1 MKQLL
6 LFCLLMGFF
15 SAAKAQEKDPTILEV
30 PQTFSLE
37 AAIEFALEHNYKMI
51 NASRDIRDA
60 QLQKWETI
68 AGGLPQIEGALSY
81 NNQLE
86 QPVSLIPGEFTG
98 GEPGTF
104 VPIVFGQPQQAAASV
119 TLRQQIFDGSY
130 IVGVQA
136 VQTFIRYSAN
146 NKEKTAQEVVKMVV
160 QAYGNALM
168 AQEGVKIVQN
178 NRDNLAQSVSETKA
192 VLANGLVE
200 EEQLEQLQITLSNVE
215 SQLRNFTRLEKISLQ
230 LFNLSLGIPIKN
242 PSLLSDKLDALAAA
256 HTDLSLVANSLEITQ
271 NVDYKLVLN
280 LNEQRA
286 LELKLAKSRALPTLN
301 SFINYGSNAFSDSF
315 TFLNGSQQWF
325 NSSVLGVDLR
335 IPIFSSFR
343 RDAST
348 KRAKIALL
356 KSQTQLLEAS
366 EGIRLQWEQA
376 KSSFVM
382 AVENHRT
389 AQENLGLAARIAQK
403 NELKFKAGLAGS
415 FDLRQ
420 AQLQLYTAQQT
431 YLEAMVN
438 VINKKTNLAQILN
451 Q

>member
-1 MKQLL
+1 
-6 LFCLLMGFF
+6 
-15 SAAKAQEKDPTILEV
+15 
-30 PQTFSLE
+30 
-37 AAIEFALEHNYKMI
+37 
-51 NASRDIRDA
+51 
-60 QLQKWETI
+60 
-68 AGGLPQIEGALSY
+68 
-81 NNQLE
+81 
-86 QPVSLIPGEFTG
+86 
-98 GEPGTF
+98 
-104 VPIVFGQPQQAAASV
+104 
-119 TLRQQIFDGSY
+119 
-130 IVGVQA
+130 
-136 VQTFIRYSAN
+136 
-146 NKEKTAQEVVKMVV
+146 
-160 QAYGNALM
+160 
-168 AQEGVKIVQN
+168 
-178 NRDNLAQSVSETKA
+178 
-192 VLANGLVE
+192 
-200 EEQLEQLQITLSNVE
+200 
-215 SQLRNFTRLEKISLQ
+215 
-230 LFNLSLGIPIKN
+230 
-242 PSLLSDKLDALAAA
+242 
-256 HTDLSLVANSLEITQ
+256 
-271 NVDYKLVLN
+271 
-280 LNEQRA
+280 
-286 LELKLAKSRALPTLN
+286 LAKSRALPTLN

-389 AQENLGLAARIAQK
+389 AQENLGLATRIAQK

-438 VINKKTNLAQILN
+438 VVNEKTNLAQILN

>member
-1 MKQLL
+1 M
-6 LFCLLMGFF
+6 
-15 SAAKAQEKDPTILEV
+15 SAQEKDLAVQEV
-30 PQTFSLE
+30 PTVFSLE
-37 AAIEFALEHNYKMI
+37 SAKEFALAHNYKMR
-51 NASRDIRDA
+51 NANRDLRDA

-68 AGGLPQIEGALSY
+68 AGGLPQIEGTLSY

-98 GEPGTF
+98 GAPGTF
-104 VPIVFGQPQQAAASV
+104 VPIVFGQPQQMAASV

-146 NKEKTAQEVVKMVV
+146 NKEKTAQEVIKMVV

-178 NRDNLAQSVSETKA
+178 NRDNLAESVTETQA

-200 EEQLEQLQITLSNVE
+200 EEQLEQLQITLANVE
-215 SQLRNFTRLEKISLQ
+215 SQLRNFKRLEKISLQ
-230 LFNLSLGIPIKN
+230 LFNLSLGIPIEN
-242 PSLLSDKLDALAAA
+242 PSVLSENLEALAAKN
-256 HTDLSLVANSLEITQ
+256 TDLSLATNPLVIEK
-271 NVDYKLVLN
+271 NVDYKLVEN

-286 LELKLAKSRALPTLN
+286 LELKLARSRALPTLN

-315 TFLNGSQQWF
+315 SFLNGSQQWF

-356 KSQTQLLEAS
+356 KSQTQLEEVTES
-366 EGIRLQWEQA
+366 IKLQWEQA
-376 KSSFVM
+376 KSNFVL

-389 AQENLGLAARIAQK
+389 AQDNLNLAARIAHK
-403 NELKFKAGLAGS
+403 NEVKFKEGLASS

-431 YLEAMVN
+431 YLDAMVSVVN
-438 VINKKTNLAQILN
+438 EKTNLELILN

>member
-1 MKQLL
+1 
-6 LFCLLMGFF
+6 
-15 SAAKAQEKDPTILEV
+15 
-30 PQTFSLE
+30 
-37 AAIEFALEHNYKMI
+37 
-51 NASRDIRDA
+51 
-60 QLQKWETI
+60 
-68 AGGLPQIEGALSY
+68 
-81 NNQLE
+81 
-86 QPVSLIPGEFTG
+86 
-98 GEPGTF
+98 
-104 VPIVFGQPQQAAASV
+104 
-119 TLRQQIFDGSY
+119 
-130 IVGVQA
+130 
-136 VQTFIRYSAN
+136 
-146 NKEKTAQEVVKMVV
+146 VVKMVV

-178 NRDNLAQSVSETKA
+178 NRDNLAQSVAETKA

-200 EEQLEQLQITLSNVE
+200 EEQLEQLQITLANVE

-230 LFNLSLGIPIKN
+230 LFNLSLGIPIEN
-242 PSLLSDKLDALAAA
+242 PSLLTDKLDALAKS
-256 HTDLSLVANSLEITQ
+256 HTDLSLLASPLQISQ

-348 KRAKIALL
+348 KRAKLALL
-356 KSQTQLLEAS
+356 KSQTQLQEAS
-366 EGIRLQWEQA
+366 ESIKLQWEQA
-376 KSSFVM
+376 KSSFIM
-382 AVENHRT
+382 AVENHQT

-420 AQLQLYTAQQT
+420 AQLQLYTAQQS

-438 VINKKTNLAQILN
+438 VINEKTNLAQILN

>member
-1 MKQLL
+1 MKPLL
-6 LFCLLMGFF
+6 LFSLLSLSLSGM
-15 SAAKAQEKDPTILEV
+15 SAQEKDLAVQEV
-30 PQTFSLE
+30 PTVFSLE
-37 AAIEFALEHNYKMI
+37 SAKEFALAHNYKMR
-51 NASRDIRDA
+51 NANRDLRDA

-98 GEPGTF
+98 GAPGTF
-104 VPIVFGQPQQAAASV
+104 VPIVFGQPQQMAASV

-146 NKEKTAQEVVKMVV
+146 NKEKTAQEVIKMVV

-178 NRDNLAQSVSETKA
+178 NRDNLAEGVTETQA

-200 EEQLEQLQITLSNVE
+200 EEQLEQLQITLANVE
-215 SQLRNFTRLEKISLQ
+215 SQLRNFKRLEKISLQ
-230 LFNLSLGIPIKN
+230 LFNLSLGIPIEN
-242 PSLLSDKLDALAAA
+242 PSVLSENLEALAAKN
-256 HTDLSLVANSLEITQ
+256 TDLSLATNPLVIEK
-271 NVDYKLVLN
+271 NVDYKLVEN

-286 LELKLAKSRALPTLN
+286 LELKLARSRALPTLN

-315 TFLNGSQQWF
+315 SFLNGSQQWF

-356 KSQTQLLEAS
+356 KSQTQLEEVS
-366 EGIRLQWEQA
+366 ESIKLQWEQA
-376 KSSFVM
+376 KSNFVL

-389 AQENLGLAARIAQK
+389 AQDNLNLAARIAHK
-403 NELKFKAGLAGS
+403 NEVKFKEGLASS

-431 YLEAMVN
+431 YLDAMVSVVN
-438 VINKKTNLAQILN
+438 EKTNLELILN

>member
-1 MKQLL
+1 
-6 LFCLLMGFF
+6 
-15 SAAKAQEKDPTILEV
+15 
-30 PQTFSLE
+30 
-37 AAIEFALEHNYKMI
+37 
-51 NASRDIRDA
+51 
-60 QLQKWETI
+60 
-68 AGGLPQIEGALSY
+68 
-81 NNQLE
+81 
-86 QPVSLIPGEFTG
+86 
-98 GEPGTF
+98 
-104 VPIVFGQPQQAAASV
+104 
-119 TLRQQIFDGSY
+119 
-130 IVGVQA
+130 
-136 VQTFIRYSAN
+136 
-146 NKEKTAQEVVKMVV
+146 
-160 QAYGNALM
+160 
-168 AQEGVKIVQN
+168 
-178 NRDNLAQSVSETKA
+178 
-192 VLANGLVE
+192 LVE
-200 EEQLEQLQITLSNVE
+200 EEQLEQLQITLANVE

-230 LFNLSLGIPIKN
+230 LFNLSLGVPIEN
-242 PSLLSDKLDALAAA
+242 PSILSDKLDELAAA
-256 HTDLSLVANSLEITQ
+256 HKDLSLVASPLEISQ

-356 KSQTQLLEAS
+356 KSQTQLQEAS
-366 EGIRLQWEQA
+366 ESIRLQWEQA

-382 AVENHRT
+382 AVENHQT
-389 AQENLGLAARIAQK
+389 AKENLGLAARIAQK

-420 AQLQLYTAQQT
+420 AQLQLYTAQQS

-438 VINKKTNLAQILN
+438 VINEKTNLAQILN